1 MERVDLQKRKH
12 EEILPHDV
20 LVRYLYAPGELEGGN
35 VRRATDPTW
44 SLSIHQINSSVQAP
58 NQPVIYYLQ
67 NAPKRAF
74 VRKELQIV
82 R

>member
-1 MERVDLQKRKH
+1 
-12 EEILPHDV
+12 
-20 LVRYLYAPGELEGGN
+20 LYAPGELEGGN
-35 VRRATDPTW
+35 VRRATDPIW
-44 SLSIHQINSSVQAP
+44 SLSVHEINSSVRAP

-67 NAPKRAF
+67 NGPKRAF